1 MDYFKIE
8 EFHSKSNWIVHD
20 VDRKAQGPGAH
31 ITIEKGFQNRDSVL
45 LSQPSTNH
53 SYTLPQPWQQHDGS
67 IRQGHNSYTYL
78 SIAPDQQLPA
88 LDILANLEEPVRN
101 QSISP
106 RPSMIANNSIM
117 QDDVDI
123 LPVELTP
130 MHIHA
135 LHTPQSNYGRGSNR
149 SYIGGAG
156 TTTAAARFA
165 SVDKKLRAVSKLQR
179 LAQQQQSVHR
189 PI

>member
-1 MDYFKIE
+1 
-8 EFHSKSNWIVHD
+8 
-20 VDRKAQGPGAH
+20 
-31 ITIEKGFQNRDSVL
+31 
-45 LSQPSTNH
+45 
-53 SYTLPQPWQQHDGS
+53 
-67 IRQGHNSYTYL
+67 
-78 SIAPDQQLPA
+78 
-88 LDILANLEEPVRN
+88 
-101 QSISP
+101 
-106 RPSMIANNSIM
+106 MIANNSIM

-135 LHTPQSNYGRGSNR
+135 LHTPQSNYGRGSSR
-149 SYIGGAG
+149 SYTGAG
-156 TTTAAARFA
+156 TTTAGARFA